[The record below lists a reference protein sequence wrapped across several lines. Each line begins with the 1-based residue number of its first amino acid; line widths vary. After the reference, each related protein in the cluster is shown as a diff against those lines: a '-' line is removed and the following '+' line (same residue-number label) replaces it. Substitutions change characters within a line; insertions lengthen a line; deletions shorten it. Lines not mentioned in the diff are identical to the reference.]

1 MDQEWTWIGS
11 GSGPELDNFIDF
23 IDLSDLVIVTQV
35 CFGMK
40 TLKVL
45 RKAFR
50 RLNICLV
57 NIKSTILYVE
67 SNESINI
74 RVIQSDSF
82 TRICKYN

>member
-1 MDQEWTWIGS
+1 MDQEWTWTGS

-50 RLNICLV
+50 RLNSCLDKHLL
-57 NIKSTILYVE
+57 NLSYAATPRRGYRIKH
-67 SNESINI
+67 
-74 RVIQSDSF
+74 
-82 TRICKYN
+82 